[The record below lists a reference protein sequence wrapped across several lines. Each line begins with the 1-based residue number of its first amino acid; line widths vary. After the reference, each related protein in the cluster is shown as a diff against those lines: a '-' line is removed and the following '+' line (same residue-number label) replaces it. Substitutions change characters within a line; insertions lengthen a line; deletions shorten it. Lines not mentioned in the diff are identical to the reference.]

1 MPDAIMSRDR
11 LLALLKLVGILVF
24 LYLFIVGIGAMGYSL
39 KLFGREFSERILST
53 TASPMVGLFI
63 GILVTSLVQ
72 SSSTTT
78 SIVVGM
84 VAGGAISIQGAI
96 PIIMGANIGTTVTNT
111 IVSIGHITRKAEFR
125 RAFSA
130 AIIHD
135 FFNITAVIVLLPL
148 ELTTGFL
155 SRSASYLALS
165 FEGIGGLKIGSPL
178 KAATKPAIELLSDLV
193 AHQPVLLLILA
204 VLLIFAM
211 LAGIVK
217 TLRSL
222 VIRKISAFFDE
233 HLFKTALRAFL
244 FGMLLT
250 SLVQS
255 SSITTSLAVPLVGA
269 GLLTLIQVF
278 PYTLG
283 ANVGTTVTAMLAALS
298 TANVA
303 AITVSFAHLLFNISG
318 ILLIWPIRKIRRL
331 PVLMAELAAAMAIK
345 NRFLPLLFILL
356 VFFIIPL
363 IFIVTLR

>member
-1 MPDAIMSRDR
+1 MSRN
-11 LLALLKLVGILVF
+11 LLKAILKLFGILVF

-39 KLFGREFSERILST
+39 KLFELFGREFSERILNT
-53 TASPMVGLFI
+53 TASPLAGLFI
-63 GILVTSLVQ
+63 GILATSLVQ

-111 IVSIGHITRKAEFR
+111 IVSIGHIGRKAEFR
-125 RAFSA
+125 RAFAA
-130 AIIHD
+130 AIVHD
-135 FFNITAVIVLLPL
+135 FFNIVAVAVLFPL
-148 ELTTGFL
+148 EVATGFL
-155 SRSASYLALS
+155 SRSASQMAIL
-165 FEGIGGLKIGSPL
+165 FEGIGGMKLGSPL
-178 KAATKPAIELLSDLV
+178 KAATTPAIMFLAELV
-193 AHQPVLLLILA
+193 GQRPVLLLILA

-217 TLRSL
+217 VLRSL
-222 VIRKISAFFDE
+222 VLKRVSAFFDE
-233 HLFKTALRAFL
+233 HLFKTAARAFF
-244 FGMLLT
+244 FGILLT
-250 SLVQS
+250 ALVQS

-269 GLLTLIQVF
+269 GLLTLLQIF

-303 AITVSFAHLLFNISG
+303 AITVSFAHLLFNLSG
-318 ILLIWPIRKIRRL
+318 ILLIWPIKKVRRL
-331 PVLMAELAAAMAIK
+331 PILMAEFAAATAIK
-345 NRFLPLLFILL
+345 NRFLPLLFILF

-363 IFIVTLR
+363 IFIVTMR

>member
-1 MPDAIMSRDR
+1 MTRGQLP
-11 LLALLKLVGILVF
+11 ALLKLAGILVF
-24 LYLFIVGIGAMGYSL
+24 LYLFIVGIGAMGHSF
-39 KLFGREFSERILST
+39 KLFGSEFSERILST
-53 TASPMVGLFI
+53 TASPIVGLFI
-63 GILVTSLVQ
+63 GILATSLVQ

-111 IVSIGHITRKAEFR
+111 IVSIGHIARKAEFR
-125 RAFSA
+125 RAFAA
-130 AIIHD
+130 AIVHD
-135 FFNITAVIVLLPL
+135 FFNIIAVAVLFPL
-148 ELTTGFL
+148 ELATGFL
-155 SRSASYLALS
+155 SRSASYLAAL
-165 FEGIGGLKIGSPL
+165 FEGVGGLTLGSPL
-178 KAATKPAIELLSDLV
+178 VAATKPAIHFLAELV
-193 AHQPVLLLILA
+193 GQQPVLLLILS

-217 TLRSL
+217 ILRSL
-222 VIRKISAFFDE
+222 VLKRVSSFFDE
-233 HLFKTALRAFL
+233 QLFKTAARAFF
-244 FGMLLT
+244 FGVLLT
-250 SLVQS
+250 ALVQS

-269 GLLTLIQVF
+269 GLLSLRQIF

-303 AITVSFAHLLFNISG
+303 AITVAFAHLLFNICG
-318 ILLIWPIRKIRRL
+318 ILLIWPIKKVRRL
-331 PVLMAELAAAMAIK
+331 PILMAEFAAATAIK

-363 IFIVTLR
+363 ILIVTTR

>member
-1 MPDAIMSRDR
+1 MSKAQ
-11 LLALLKLVGILVF
+11 LTTLLKVAGIMLF
-24 LYLFIVGIGAMGYSL
+24 LYLFIVGIGAMGQSF
-39 KLFGREFSERILST
+39 KLFGKGFSEQILST

-63 GILVTSLVQ
+63 GILATSLVQ

-125 RAFSA
+125 RAFAA
-130 AIIHD
+130 AIVHD
-135 FFNITAVIVLLPL
+135 FFNIVAVAILFPL

-155 SRSASYLALS
+155 SHLASLLAEA
-165 FEGIGGLKIGSPL
+165 FEGVGGMKLGSPL
-178 KAATKPAIELLSDLV
+178 KAATTPAIDLVSDLMG
-193 AHQPVLLLILA
+193 HHPVLLLILS
-204 VLLIFAM
+204 VLLIFLM

-222 VIRKISAFFDE
+222 VIKRISAFFDE
-233 HLFKTALRAFL
+233 HLFKTASRAFL

-269 GLLTLIQVF
+269 GLLTLLQVF

-283 ANVGTTVTAMLAALS
+283 ANIGTTITAILAALS
-298 TANVA
+298 TANPA
-303 AITVSFAHLLFNISG
+303 AITVAFAHLMFNVSG
-318 ILLIWPIRKIRRL
+318 RLVIWPVKRIRHIPIR
-331 PVLMAELAAAMAIK
+331 MAEFASKTATR
-345 NRFLPLLFILL
+345 NRFM
-356 VFFIIPL
+356 PL
-363 IFIVTLR
+363 IFIVFVFYLFPLILIALTR

>member
-1 MPDAIMSRDR
+1 MSRSQ
-11 LLALLKLVGILVF
+11 LVTLLKIVGILAF

-39 KLFGREFSERILST
+39 KLFGREFSERILNT
-53 TASPMVGLFI
+53 TASPLAGLFI
-63 GILVTSLVQ
+63 GILATSLVQ

-135 FFNITAVIVLLPL
+135 FFNIIVVAALFPL
-148 ELTTGFL
+148 ELATGFL
-155 SRSASYLALS
+155 SRSAFFLAQI
-165 FEGIGGLKIGSPL
+165 FEGVGGLKLGSPL
-178 KAATKPAIELLSDLV
+178 KAATTPAITFLAELV
-193 AHQPVLLLILA
+193 GQQPVLLLIIA

-211 LAGIVK
+211 LIGIVK
-217 TLRSL
+217 ILRSL
-222 VIRKISAFFDE
+222 VIRRISAFFDE
-233 HLFKTALRAFL
+233 HLFKTAARAFL
-244 FGMLLT
+244 FGVLLT
-250 SLVQS
+250 ALVQS

-269 GLLTLIQVF
+269 GLLSLLQIF

-298 TANVA
+298 TANTA

-318 ILLIWPIRKIRRL
+318 ILLIWPVKKIRRL
-331 PVLMAELAAAMAIK
+331 PVLMAEFAAATAIK

-363 IFIVTLR
+363 ILIVTMR

>member
-1 MPDAIMSRDR
+1 VSRSQ
-11 LLALLKLVGILVF
+11 LVTLLKIVGILAF

-39 KLFGREFSERILST
+39 KLFGREFSERILNT
-53 TASPMVGLFI
+53 TASPLAGLFI
-63 GILVTSLVQ
+63 GILATSLVQ

-135 FFNITAVIVLLPL
+135 FFNIIVVAALFPL
-148 ELTTGFL
+148 ELATGFL
-155 SRSASYLALS
+155 SRSAFFLAQI
-165 FEGIGGLKIGSPL
+165 FEGVGGLKLGSPL
-178 KAATKPAIELLSDLV
+178 KAATTPAITFLAELV
-193 AHQPVLLLILA
+193 GQQPVLLLIIA

-211 LAGIVK
+211 LIGIVK
-217 TLRSL
+217 ILRSL
-222 VIRKISAFFDE
+222 VIRRISAFFDE
-233 HLFKTALRAFL
+233 HLFKTAARAFL
-244 FGMLLT
+244 FGVLLT
-250 SLVQS
+250 ALVQS

-269 GLLTLIQVF
+269 GLLSLLQIF

-298 TANVA
+298 TANTA

-318 ILLIWPIRKIRRL
+318 ILLIWPVKKIRRL
-331 PVLMAELAAAMAIK
+331 PVLMAEFAAATAIK

-363 IFIVTLR
+363 ILIVTMR